1 MQLNDK
7 KKIIDFLKKIIFRKK
22 TPINFKKL
30 KLSKLKNLDS
40 MDIFRLLI
48 QIESKYKIKIS
59 DSELFSKKFENIQN
73 ISMLIIKKINE
84 NKKK

>member
-7 KKIIDFLKKIIFRKK
+7 KKIIDFLKKIIFREK

>member
-1 MQLNDK
+1 
-7 KKIIDFLKKIIFRKK
+7 
-22 TPINFKKL
+22 
-30 KLSKLKNLDS
+30 